1 MDAVFRVSEE
11 VKGAK
16 SPAVKAPVT
25 ALLILLLSACS
36 SFQTQLPGG
45 TGSISG
51 TVLSDDYTLEIAA
64 LGEEQAA
71 SLEAGQDA
79 RSFGSPAAALAG
91 DPSGNEV
98 LRGPPVPEIDLVR
111 SGDVLGDAVLRD
123 AASANGQAVLRPH
136 LPQAAHVPGQVL
148 VQFRARAAGP
158 AALSSPGQR
167 QRPELVE
174 PGPGEDVSQAVARF
188 RRDPDVL
195 TASPNY
201 YIYPAALPD
210 DPFLPQQWSLPA
222 AGLPVTWSEPGGE
235 LVTVAVV
242 DSGFDLDHID
252 LRGVFLP
259 GYDFCGNSDCSTSDA
274 DPGASLDSNWH
285 GTHVAG
291 IIAALGNNGEGV
303 KGVASAV
310 RVLPVK
316 VFNEAGSGGNV
327 EVLIRALRWAAGLP
341 VEGAP
346 VNPNPARIINLSLA
360 GDFPSEVLQPTLDA
374 VRAAGAVVVAATG
387 NAGLDRVMSPA
398 AAAGV
403 IGVGAMNSA
412 FERSCF
418 SNYGV
423 GKNGP
428 GGVDVLAPGGEA
440 DGSMVG
446 CGVGPY
452 ETEGLMST
460 IPGDGYG
467 SALGTSMAAPMV
479 SGVAALILG
488 RDPTLGVSDL
498 ELRLVSSAY
507 FDSSYMVESQYGA
520 GILRADSALG
530 FTGPGDRV
538 SVELTAVDSG
548 AMRRLPLTLGLS
560 ASGVGFSF
568 EGIESGRYELRAK
581 DPQSGALFTSREVT
595 LTPGEQLRTDL
606 ILRSGS

>member
-1 MDAVFRVSEE
+1 MDAVFRVGGRSEE
-11 VKGAK
+11 A
-16 SPAVKAPVT
+16 KAPLAKVMVP

-64 LGEEQAA
+64 LGEATTLSMNGVVE
-71 SLEAGQDA
+71 
-79 RSFGSPAAALAG
+79 PLAE
-91 DPSGNEV
+91 DQLSNSILRAQPSG
-98 LRGPPVPEIDLVR
+98 
-111 SGDVLGDAVLRD
+111 
-123 AASANGQAVLRPH
+123 
-136 LPQAAHVPGQVL
+136 AHVPGQVL
-148 VQFRARAAGP
+148 VQYRSDAGV
-158 AALSSPGQR
+158 LSATAIGSRR
-167 QRPELVE
+167 QAPKVIEV
-174 PGPGEDVSQAVARF
+174 GPGEGVGEAVARL

-222 AGLPVTWSEPGGE
+222 AGLPVTWSQPVGE
-235 LVTVAVV
+235 LVTVAII
-242 DSGFDLDHID
+242 DSGFDLDHVD

-259 GYDFCGNSDCSTSDA
+259 GYDFCGNSDCSISDD

-291 IIAALGNNGEGV
+291 IIAAIGNNGEGV
-303 KGVASAV
+303 KGVSSAV

-346 VNPNPARIINLSLA
+346 DNPDPARIINLSLA
-360 GDFPSEVLQPTLDA
+360 GDFPSDVLQPTIDA

-440 DGSMVG
+440 DGSVVG
-446 CGVGPY
+446 CGLGPY

-479 SGVAALILG
+479 SGVAALILSG
-488 RDPTLGVSDL
+488 DPTLVVPDL
-498 ELRLVSSAY
+498 ESRIVSSAY

-538 SVELTAVDSG
+538 AVELTAVDSG
-548 AMRRLPLTLGLS
+548 AVRRLPLTLGLS

-568 EGIESGRYELRAK
+568 EGIESGRYELRAE

-606 ILRSGS
+606 VLRSGS